1 MAKYDWPKLKT
12 EYITGEF
19 DGLQGFAK
27 AKSITYSYLRKRA
40 VGWDLEKGTRRE
52 LKENKVRKKITERQI
67 ESEAEINTKH
77 YELWKAFVDKAQ
89 ALMSTAET
97 PGQIKTLAEV
107 IEKAQKGQRLA
118 RGMDIDKPP
127 TGDEQKAIN
136 IIFRDTGRK
145 DEESS

>member
-19 DGLQGFAK
+19 ESLKAFAE
-27 AKSITYSYLRKRA
+27 AKGVPYQTLRNNAK
-40 VGWDLEKGTRRE
+40 GWADKKSTREVHKQYKIAEK
-52 LKENKVRKKITERQI
+52 VTEKQI
-67 ESEAEINTKH
+67 ETEAEINTKH

-89 ALMSTAET
+89 ALMATAET

-127 TGDEQKAIN
+127 AGDEQKAIN

-145 DEESS
+145 DESS

>member
-19 DGLQGFAK
+19 ESLKDFAEAKGLPYKTLRNNATGWIDKKRAK
-27 AKSITYSYLRKRA
+27 AGQKQ
-40 VGWDLEKGTRRE
+40 D
-52 LKENKVRKKITERQI
+52 KVIERTIAKQV
-67 ESEAEINTKH
+67 ETEAEINTKH

-89 ALMSTAET
+89 ALMVTAET

-145 DEESS
+145 DESC

>member
-19 DGLQGFAK
+19 ESLKAFAE
-27 AKSITYSYLRKRA
+27 AKGIPYQTLRNNA
-40 VGWDLEKGTRRE
+40 AGWMTKKSTREVQKQDKIRE
-52 LKENKVRKKITERQI
+52 RVTAKQI
-67 ESEAEINTKH
+67 ETEAEINTKH

-89 ALMSTAET
+89 ALMVTAET

-145 DEESS
+145 DESC